1 MDRLKINSTYTGFL
15 KVINTITVY
24 FLTILIFDPNNLIL
38 TLLLNVDII
47 SLIHLNDTYFT
58 APKVNTELNQTLI

>member
-15 KVINTITVY
+15 KVINTMTVY
-24 FLTILIFDPNNLIL
+24 FLRILIFDPNNVIL

-47 SLIHLNDTYFT
+47 SLIHSNDTYFT
-58 APKVNTELNQTLI
+58 APINKYRT